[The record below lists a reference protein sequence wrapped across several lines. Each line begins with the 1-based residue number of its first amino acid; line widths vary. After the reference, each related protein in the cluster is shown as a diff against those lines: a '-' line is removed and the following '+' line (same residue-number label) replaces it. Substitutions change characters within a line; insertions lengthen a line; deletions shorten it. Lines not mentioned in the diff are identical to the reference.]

1 MWTNMDDLR
10 PTDRL
15 LARGSW
21 LISEFGGKYL
31 RPCILGWVNRG
42 TCGALRI
49 SMRLGLGLAVERDR
63 DRAS

>member
-31 RPCILGWVNRG
+31 GRAFWD
-42 TCGALRI
+42 
-49 SMRLGLGLAVERDR
+49 GLIGVLAVRCGLVCD
-63 DRAS
+63 